1 VTLLTEP
8 SRGVRQGAPRRV
20 SSALRPWLYLSP
32 LLLALGV
39 WIYGPALFTLGLSVL
54 DWNLTTPPTGF
65 VGADNFARLFRSAD
79 FWQALGQTLL
89 YAVAL
94 LPFSTVVPLLL
105 AIMLWQRP
113 GRASTVYRSLL
124 FLPVMMAP
132 VAVAVSWKFMLNP
145 LLGLAN
151 EVVGW
156 FGIPPVNWLGD
167 PSTALLVIVAVT
179 AAKVTAFNM
188 LLYSAALSG
197 LDRRTIEAARL
208 EGATSWEITRFVV
221 APQLVGTTVLLGTLS
236 LVLAGQWVFTNVTV
250 LTQGGPDGVT
260 DNIYYRIYTLG
271 FEFFETGTAS
281 AAAVIVLLV
290 FAVAGIGWRLV
301 RRSHVP
307 R

>member
-1 VTLLTEP
+1 VTLTTVP
-8 SRGVRQGAPRRV
+8 PRAVREDAPRRV
-20 SSALRPWLYLSP
+20 RASVRPWLYLSP
-32 LLLALGV
+32 VLVAIGV
-39 WIYGPALFTLGLSVL
+39 WIYAPALFTVALSVL
-54 DWNLTTPPTGF
+54 DWNLTTPPTGL

-79 FWQALGQTLL
+79 FWQALAQTAL
-89 YAVAL
+89 YALAL
-94 LPFSTVVPLLL
+94 LPFSTVIPLGL

-145 LLGLAN
+145 LVGLAN

-156 FGIPPVNWLGD
+156 FGVPPVNWLGD
-167 PSTALLVIVAVT
+167 PSTALVVIVAVT

-188 LLYSAALSG
+188 LLFSAALSG

-208 EGATSWEITRFVV
+208 EGATSWEITRFIV
-221 APQLVGTTVLLGTLS
+221 APQLAGTTALLGTLS

-290 FAVAGIGWRLV
+290 FAVAGIAWRLV